1 MSTLLPVAPSPSHTV
16 GINVV
21 VIVLHDV
28 VIVIDIV
35 THHNIAIAI
44 VVVVAH
50 HAISILVV
58 IVARHAVAIDV
69 IAIDVD
75 AIDVDAIDVVVVLSS
90 PTSLLVKLYVILCR
104 AVTIVV
110 GVVIRCPLGRQHAL
124 TLRHLLIPPRKKGI
138 KSARVGGGCI
148 AILRG
153 GGVKR
158 DLLSRES
165 KQRVTLNLGPYFVL
179 FEKNIGRN

>member
-50 HAISILVV
+50 RAISILVV

-69 IAIDVD
+69 VAIDVN
-75 AIDVDAIDVVVVLSS
+75 AIDVVVVLSS
-90 PTSLLVKLYVILCR
+90 PTSSLVKLNVILCR

-110 GVVIRCPLGRQHAL
+110 GVVIRRPLGRQHAL

-138 KSARVGGGCI
+138 KSARAGGGCI

-153 GGVKR
+153 GG
-158 DLLSRES
+158 
-165 KQRVTLNLGPYFVL
+165 
-179 FEKNIGRN
+179 